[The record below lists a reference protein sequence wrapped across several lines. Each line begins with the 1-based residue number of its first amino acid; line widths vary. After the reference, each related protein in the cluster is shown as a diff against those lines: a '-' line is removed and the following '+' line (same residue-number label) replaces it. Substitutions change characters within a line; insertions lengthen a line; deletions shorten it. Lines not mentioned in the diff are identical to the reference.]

1 MDNILLSLDSLPAE
15 VCKATTSNDAGIY
28 KLMSSAE
35 AGQEFILFS
44 WKLVACDFF
53 IALYVLFVSA
63 YVIILGSSITT
74 PVVISGI
81 FT

>member
-1 MDNILLSLDSLPAE
+1 
-15 VCKATTSNDAGIY
+15 
-28 KLMSSAE
+28 MSSAE